1 MILLR
6 YVKIAMLCALLVL
19 SVSTAYAKG
28 LSLPNPLTP
37 FTPPKAAVA
46 GNLQTITVD
55 DLKNALA
62 DANAQ
67 TSVLP
72 TCVAGQP
79 DPASGCMPSPYDATV
94 TAGSDTRHGNCWA
107 VLIQFATAF
116 KASQLLPDHPGL
128 ALLQQKIFDAKS
140 ITTKNLIPDYVAHQC
155 VDTFNDANKNLAD
168 IISKLGL
175 KAVTL
180 PAIP

>member
-1 MILLR
+1 MTR
-6 YVKIAMLCALLVL
+6 KSYVFIAGALAYAVL
-19 SVSTAYAKG
+19 SSHGAYAK
-28 LSLPNPLTP
+28 LASPLTP
-37 FTPPKAAVA
+37 FTAPSTPVP
-46 GNLQTITVD
+46 GNLQTITID

-67 TSVLP
+67 TTALP
-72 TCVAGQP
+72 QCVAGQP
-79 DPASGCMPSPYDATV
+79 DPASGCMPAPYDSTV

-116 KASQLLPDHPGL
+116 KANQLLPDHPGL
-128 ALLQQKIFDAKS
+128 ALLQQKIFDAKNM
-140 ITTKNLIPDYVAHQC
+140 TTKNLIPDYVAHQC

-168 IISKLGL
+168 IITKLGL

>member
-1 MILLR
+1 MVTRAITLGLL
-6 YVKIAMLCALLVL
+6 AGLLIYGGVGF
-19 SVSTAYAKG
+19 AHAK
-28 LSLPNPLTP
+28 LPNPLTP
-37 FTPPKAAVA
+37 FTAPGTAVA

-67 TSVLP
+67 ATTLP

-79 DPASGCMPSPYDATV
+79 DPAGGCMPAPYDATV

-107 VLIQFATAF
+107 VLIQFVTAF
-116 KASQLLPDHPGL
+116 KASQLLPEHPGL

-140 ITTKNLIPDYVAHQC
+140 AVSKNLIPDYVAHQC

-168 IISKLGL
+168 IINALGI
-175 KAVTL
+175 KAL
-180 PAIP
+180 AIPKI

>member
-1 MILLR
+1 MKPLPIVAAILALA
-6 YVKIAMLCALLVL
+6 IAAP
-19 SVSTAYAKG
+19 AYAK
-28 LSLPNPLTP
+28 LPNPLTP
-37 FTPPKAAVA
+37 FTAPNAAVA

-67 TSVLP
+67 VSPLP

-79 DPASGCMPSPYDATV
+79 DPAGGCMPIPYDATV

-107 VLIQFATAF
+107 VLVQFASAF
-116 KASQLLPDHPGL
+116 KASQLLPEHPGL

-140 ITTKNLIPDYVAHQC
+140 SISKNLIPDYVAHQC

-168 IISKLGL
+168 IINALGI
-175 KAVTL
+175 KAL
-180 PAIP
+180 AIPKI

>member
-1 MILLR
+1 MKRIIL
-6 YVKIAMLCALLVL
+6 AGLLVIG
-19 SVSTAYAKG
+19 SMSFADAKG

-37 FTPPKAAVA
+37 FTAPTKAVA

-140 ITTKNLIPDYVAHQC
+140 MTTKNLIPDYVAHQC
-155 VDTFNDANKNLAD
+155 VDTFNDAGKNLID
-168 IISKLGL
+168 ITNALGL
-175 KAVTL
+175 KAITL